1 MPSSPLHS
9 PRLRRIV
16 AAYTVNR
23 LGTWF
28 GFIALSIAVFDH
40 THSAV
45 AVAALLVT
53 GQLVPALLAPALVA
67 AVETS
72 SRRGE
77 LSALYLLE
85 AVATAALAGLLL
97 WDFSLPGV
105 LLLVALDET
114 AALGASALL
123 RAAAARAAREWAHAH
138 HEYAPSAQEHHP
150 APAYAGQPG
159 IALAAGENLPGGG
172 ELAANDSGA
181 SAPGARE
188 AGAVEAERRANAA
201 LNVGF
206 AGTFMVGPALAGLV
220 VAAFGAPTA
229 LLIDAASFALCGA
242 MLLDLRP
249 HVEEAEGD
257 SIGARLRAAWEH
269 IVAAPTLRALLLAE
283 GIALVFFASDGAIE
297 VPYAKVT
304 LLAGDRGYGLIV
316 TIWGVGAVVGSLVF
330 ARAVRRPLGAMLS
343 AGALAVGLAYLGWA
357 AAPSLAVACAVGLLG
372 GVGNGVQWAAFISA
386 VQRLTPPNLQGR
398 LMGAVESLGA
408 VSPAVGLALGG
419 ALVALSSPRVAFV
432 VVGLGAAL
440 STVAF
445 VRLRFGALTQAEPAP
460 PSAEAPGWPR
470 APHSAQAPSS
480 GTATAQP
487 AQANGLVD
495 AGRPGAQAS
504 SNTPSAP

>member
-1 MPSSPLHS
+1 VPSSPLHS

-28 GFIALSIAVFDH
+28 GFIALSIAVYDH

-53 GQLVPALLAPALVA
+53 GQLVPALAAPVLVA
-67 AVETS
+67 AVEAS
-72 SRRGE
+72 SHKGE
-77 LSALYLLE
+77 LTALYVFE
-85 AVATAALAGLLL
+85 AAATASLAGVLL

-123 RAAAARAAREWAHAH
+123 RAAAARCAREWAHAH
-138 HEYAPSAQEHHP
+138 QEYAPPAHEHPQVHT
-150 APAYAGQPG
+150 YAGQPG
-159 IALAAGENLPGGG
+159 IALAAGENLPGG
-172 ELAANDSGA
+172 EHAVADSGA
-181 SAPGARE
+181 NAPGARE

-229 LLIDAASFALCGA
+229 LLVDAASFALCGA
-242 MLLDLRP
+242 LLLDLRP
-249 HVEEAEGD
+249 YVEEADGD
-257 SIGARLRAAWEH
+257 SVRARLRAAWEH
-269 IVAAPTLRALLLAE
+269 IVATPALRALLLAE
-283 GIALVFFASDGAIE
+283 ALALVFFASDGAIE

-316 TIWGVGAVVGSLVF
+316 TAWGVGAVVGSVVF
-330 ARAVRRPLGAMLS
+330 VRAVRRGLGALLS
-343 AGALAVGLAYLGWA
+343 VGALAVGLAYLGWA

-372 GVGNGVQWAAFISA
+372 GIGNGVQWAAFISA
-386 VQRLTPPNLQGR
+386 VQRLTPPTLQGR

-408 VSPAVGLALGG
+408 LFPAVGLALGG
-419 ALVALSSPRVAFV
+419 ALVALSSTRVAFV

-445 VRLRFGALTQAEPAP
+445 VRLPLGALTQTEPAP
-460 PSAEAPGWPR
+460 GDAEGPGGAG
-470 APHSAQAPSS
+470 APHSAAPAGSDS
-480 GTATAQP
+480 VTTASP
-487 AQANGLVD
+487 L
-495 AGRPGAQAS
+495 
-504 SNTPSAP
+504 